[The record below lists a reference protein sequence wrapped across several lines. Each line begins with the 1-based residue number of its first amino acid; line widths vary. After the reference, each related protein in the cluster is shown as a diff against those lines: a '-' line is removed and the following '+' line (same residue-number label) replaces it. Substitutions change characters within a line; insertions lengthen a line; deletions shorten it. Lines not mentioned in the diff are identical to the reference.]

1 MHNRSAKKGA
11 ENDSTYHPLN
21 ANISPASVS
30 GSIRCEY
37 CKHREFI
44 YKHLVGIWN
53 NKAIVEETIRE
64 INMIIR
70 IFNHLRLTG
79 LLLKDSRVNIWLKVF
94 LFALPVAYGII
105 PLAFEIPDFVPV
117 IGLADDLVLM
127 GMSTLILKATSPS
140 AVVQEHVHTLQGI
153 TGEDSFNLEIFR
165 HHDELRNMGIGL
177 LVSIGVLVGTGISA
191 GFAWLILFGLGY
203 ILTGLGRAKL
213 LANAIECTPTQM
225 PDLHKTLNAA
235 QKGLPPAKVNLF
247 VTQNPVLNAYTFGY
261 REPYTIVLTSAL
273 VEKLTPEEIQAV
285 IGHELGHVH
294 FNHVV
299 LINLMGMSV
308 TGIERLIFYL
318 WSRSCEYSADAI
330 ALQASGNDPKPMISA
345 LLKLASGLQNVS
357 VDLDA
362 FLAQVQEGDD
372 KKVSEKA
379 EMLSTHPFIH
389 NRIRRLIEM
398 SSRSVYSNPELQ
410 PQPSM

>member
-1 MHNRSAKKGA
+1 MIVKF
-11 ENDSTYHPLN
+11 LN
-21 ANISPASVS
+21 
-30 GSIRCEY
+30 
-37 CKHREFI
+37 HF
-44 YKHLVGIWN
+44 
-53 NKAIVEETIRE
+53 
-64 INMIIR
+64 
-70 IFNHLRLTG
+70 RLTG
-79 LLLKDSRVNIWLKVF
+79 RLLKDARVSIWLKVAVI
-94 LFALPVAYGII
+94 LLPAVYAAI
-105 PLAFEIPDFVPV
+105 PLAIEIPDFVPV
-117 IGLADDLVLM
+117 VGLVDDLVLL
-127 GMSTLILKATSPS
+127 GMSTVIFNIVSPS
-140 AVVQEHVHTLQGI
+140 AVAQEHKLALQGLS
-153 TGEDSFNLEIFR
+153 GESATNLEVYR
-165 HHDELRNMGIGL
+165 HPDELRNLGVGL
-177 LVSIGVLVGTGISA
+177 LVSVGVLLATGMAA
-191 GFAWLILFGLGY
+191 GLIWLLLFGIGY
-203 ILTGLGRAKL
+203 LFTGLGRAQY

-225 PDLHKTLNAA
+225 PDLHKALIAA
-235 QKGLPPAKVNLF
+235 QKGLSPVKVNLF

-285 IGHELGHVH
+285 IGHELGHIH

-357 VDLDA
+357 VDLDT
-362 FLAQVQEGDD
+362 FLGQVQEGDA

-398 SSRSVYSNPELQ
+398 SSNSAYSTTELQ